1 MKIADYGKAIT
12 SYIQSPTK
20 SQKTK
25 TKLLAEA
32 EDRTF
37 LADGTIPQE
46 KPFTLERFKDKAN
59 IYMAAYQNN
68 ALPVDDIR
76 LKLDEFTRKGIE
88 DGTFTADE
96 AIKVVKDLRS
106 YYRDLAQKQRLRGVV
121 EGIGTVEREDFS
133 KGSPFAVGE
142 IRKAALANLDKIL
155 EDYYSGMGTRALTK
169 KYFPNSADAK
179 KGTSSSVLENVI
191 KENADAKKV
200 AKRPSPIGTTAK
212 GVSPA
217 KVILNNPKAKA
228 EFIKFA
234 NAKGNTILM
243 SMEEAGKIAKKYLPE
258 GTKVS
263 GYSSRTGFMDSGLRE
278 LITKKVQLGSNPE
291 GEVNTAESA
300 KKAKK
305 KRDTRIKT
313 TAPFKASG
321 TPNFAFHHIMPIGGE
336 VALTTNDIAIINQR
350 MNSVLGNYNK
360 QLNSIA
366 DGITNA
372 YNKQPPDLKRIDQ
385 LNKAGESIVKKAV
398 KELPKEYRNLIGFN
412 KLQPVFDEY
421 GTVINLNPERV
432 GGVNQKKP
440 GIKLEELS
448 KEQATALR
456 KQIKTDALKFEKA
469 GLKDKILSGTGKVL
483 KGVGKVIKPIGY
495 AVGTKALFDAQALA
509 KEQGIELSNVDKL
522 LAVDSGDPNVAINN
536 YMRRNDPEFAAAE
549 RAKDLAKMTDDFE
562 EVGQTTFGKYNDQ
575 IKNIKLP

>member
-258 GTKVS
+258 GTKVA
-263 GYSSRTGFMDSGLRE
+263 GYSSRTGFMDSGLRD

-291 GEVNTAESA
+291 GEVNTAESV
-300 KKAKK
+300 KKAKE
-305 KRDTRIKT
+305 KRDIRIKT

>member
-1 MKIADYGKAIT
+1 MVRRAK
-12 SYIQSPTK
+12 
-20 SQKTK
+20 
-25 TKLLAEA
+25 
-32 EDRTF
+32 F
-37 LADGTIPQE
+37 ADGTPKPLPKPERNFFDKLKTLKSVSQGISPESRIRLLDYFIQE
-46 KPFTLERFKDKAN
+46 ALTKGQLTEEQASGIYNKLREDKDKIKKQIDDFETGNFKDPFRTK
-59 IYMAAYQNN
+59 
-68 ALPVDDIR
+68 
-76 LKLDEFTRKGIE
+76 F
-88 DGTFTADE
+88 
-96 AIKVVKDLRS
+96 
-106 YYRDLAQKQRLRGVV
+106 AQ
-121 EGIGTVEREDFS
+121 
-133 KGSPFAVGE
+133 GSPFAVGE

-200 AKRPSPIGTTAK
+200 ANRPSPIGTTAK

-234 NAKGNTILM
+234 NSKGNTILM

-263 GYSSRTGFMDSGLRE
+263 GYSSRTGFMDSGLRD

-291 GEVNTAESA
+291 GEVNTAESV
-300 KKAKK
+300 KKAKE

-350 MNSVLGNYNK
+350 MNSALGNYNR

-366 DGITNA
+366 DGISNA

-398 KELPKEYRNLIGFN
+398 NELPKEYRNLIGFN

-440 GIKLEELS
+440 GIKLEELT
-448 KEQATALR
+448 KDQAKALR
-456 KQIKTDALKFEKA
+456 KQIKTDALNFEKV
-469 GLKDKILSGTGKVL
+469 GLKDKILSSTGKVL

-495 AVGTKALFDAQALA
+495 AVGTKALFDARALA
-509 KEQGIELSNVDKL
+509 KEQGIKLSKTDQL
-522 LAVDSGDPNVAINN
+522 MALDSGDPNVAINN

-549 RAKDLAKMTDDFE
+549 RAKDLAQMTDDFE

>member
-1 MKIADYGKAIT
+1 MKLHHYN
-12 SYIQSPTK
+12 
-20 SQKTK
+20 
-25 TKLLAEA
+25 EA
-32 EDRTF
+32 YAHMVRRAKF
-37 LADGTIPQE
+37 ADGTPKPLPKPERNFFDKLKTLKSVSQGISPESRIRLLDYFIQE
-46 KPFTLERFKDKAN
+46 ALTKGQLTEEQASGIYNKLREDKDKIKKQIDDFETGNFKDPFRTK
-59 IYMAAYQNN
+59 
-68 ALPVDDIR
+68 
-76 LKLDEFTRKGIE
+76 F
-88 DGTFTADE
+88 
-96 AIKVVKDLRS
+96 
-106 YYRDLAQKQRLRGVV
+106 AQ
-121 EGIGTVEREDFS
+121 
-133 KGSPFAVGE
+133 GSPFAVGE

-200 AKRPSPIGTTAK
+200 ANRPSPIGTTAK

-234 NAKGNTILM
+234 NSKGNTILM

-263 GYSSRTGFMDSGLRE
+263 GYSSRTGFMDSGLRD

-291 GEVNTAESA
+291 GEVNTAESV
-300 KKAKK
+300 KKAKE

-350 MNSVLGNYNK
+350 MNSALGNYNR

-366 DGITNA
+366 DGISNA
-372 YNKQPPDLKRIDQ
+372 YNKQPPDLKKIDQ

-398 KELPKEYRNLIGFN
+398 NELPKEYRNLIGFN

-440 GIKLEELS
+440 GIKLEELT
-448 KEQATALR
+448 KDQAKALR
-456 KQIKTDALKFEKA
+456 KQIKTDALNFEKV
-469 GLKDKILSGTGKVL
+469 GLKDKILSSTGKVL

-495 AVGTKALFDAQALA
+495 AVGTKALFDARALA
-509 KEQGIELSNVDKL
+509 KEQGIKLSKTDQL
-522 LAVDSGDPNVAINN
+522 MALDSGDPNVAINN

-549 RAKDLAKMTDDFE
+549 RAKDLAQMTDDFE
-562 EVGQTTFGKYNDQ
+562 EVGQSTFGKYNDQ

>member
-1 MKIADYGKAIT
+1 MKISEFNQTMAY
-12 SYIQSPTK
+12 
-20 SQKTK
+20 
-25 TKLLAEA
+25 LLRPEP
-32 EDRTF
+32 RQM
-37 LADGTIPQE
+37 LA
-46 KPFTLERFKDKAN
+46 
-59 IYMAAYQNN
+59 
-68 ALPVDDIR
+68 
-76 LKLDEFTRKGIE
+76 
-88 DGTFTADE
+88 
-96 AIKVVKDLRS
+96 S
-106 YYRDLAQKQRLRGVV
+106 
-121 EGIGTVEREDFS
+121 
-133 KGSPFAVGE
+133 GSSFAVGE
-142 IRKAALANLDKIL
+142 IRKAALANLDNIL

-169 KYFPNSADAK
+169 KYFPNSPDAK

-258 GTKVS
+258 GTKVA
-263 GYSSRTGFMDSGLRE
+263 GYSSRTGFMDSGLRD

-291 GEVNTAESA
+291 GEVSTAESI
-300 KKAKK
+300 KKAKQ

-313 TAPFKASG
+313 TAPFKAAG
-321 TPNFAFHHIMPIGGE
+321 TPKFAFHHIMPIGGE
-336 VALTTNDIAIINQR
+336 VPLTTNDIAIVNQR
-350 MNSVLGNYNK
+350 MNSALGNYNR

-366 DGITNA
+366 DGISNA
-372 YNKQPPDLKRIDQ
+372 YNKQPPDLKRVDQ
-385 LNKAGESIVKKAV
+385 LNKAGESIVKKAT

-440 GIKLEELS
+440 GIKLEKLN

-469 GLKDKILSGTGKVL
+469 KLKDKILSGTGKVL

-509 KEQGIELSNVDKL
+509 DEQGIELSNFDKL
-522 LAVDSGDPNVAINN
+522 LAIDSGDPNVAIDS
-536 YMRRNDPEFAAAE
+536 YKRRTDPEYAAE
-549 RAKDLAKMTDDFE
+549 QRGKDLAKFTEDINLDDIGMQE
-562 EVGQTTFGKYNDQ
+562 YTEDYA
-575 IKNIKLP
+575 I

>member
-1 MKIADYGKAIT
+1 MPGQFEGILDKL
-12 SYIQSPTK
+12 Q
-20 SQKTK
+20 
-25 TKLLAEA
+25 TKLGKQTIKRASTINRPRPKREVQQIQIFN
-32 EDRTF
+32 EFNRRNPK
-37 LADGTIPQE
+37 ADGGSVNGSYE
-46 KPFTLERFKDKAN
+46 
-59 IYMAAYQNN
+59 AA
-68 ALPVDDIR
+68 LRKKIEE
-76 LKLDEFTRKGIE
+76 LMDEGYEFGEAVREAMRQGYE
-88 DGTFTADE
+88 DGGRA
-96 AIKVVKDLRS
+96 R
-106 YYRDLAQKQRLRGVV
+106 
-121 EGIGTVEREDFS
+121 FS

-142 IRKAALANLDKIL
+142 IRKAALANINDIL
-155 EDYYSGMGTRALTK
+155 KDYYSGMGTRALTK

-228 EFIKFA
+228 EFIKFS
-234 NAKGNTILM
+234 NAKGNTVLM

-258 GTKVS
+258 GTKVA
-263 GYSSRTGFMDSGLRE
+263 GYSSRTGFIDSGLRD

-291 GEVNTAESA
+291 GEVNTAESI
-300 KKAKK
+300 KKAKE

-321 TPNFAFHHIMPIGGE
+321 TSQFAFHHIMPIGGE
-336 VALTTNDIAIINQR
+336 VPLTTNDIAIINQR
-350 MNSVLGNYNK
+350 MNSSLANYNK

-372 YNKQPPDLKRIDQ
+372 YNKQPPDLKRVDQ
-385 LNKAGESIVKKAV
+385 LNKAGESIVKKAT

-421 GTVINLNPERV
+421 GTVINLNSERV

-440 GIKLEELS
+440 GIKLENLT
-448 KEQATALR
+448 KDQAKALR
-456 KQIKTDALKFEKA
+456 KQIKTDALKFQKVK
-469 GLKDKILSGTGKVL
+469 LKDKILSTTGKVL

-495 AVGTKALFDAQALA
+495 VVGTKALFDARALA
-509 KEQGIELSNVDKL
+509 EEQGIKLSKIDQL
-522 LAVDSGDPNVAINN
+522 MALDSGDAEVAIDN
-536 YMRRNDPEFAAAE
+536 YKRRNIPGYSEEQAGITLGKFQ
-549 RAKDLAKMTDDFE
+549 DDFA
-562 EVGQTTFGKYNDQ
+562 EVGDESFTSYFDGGIVSVLKGV
-575 IKNIKLP
+575 K